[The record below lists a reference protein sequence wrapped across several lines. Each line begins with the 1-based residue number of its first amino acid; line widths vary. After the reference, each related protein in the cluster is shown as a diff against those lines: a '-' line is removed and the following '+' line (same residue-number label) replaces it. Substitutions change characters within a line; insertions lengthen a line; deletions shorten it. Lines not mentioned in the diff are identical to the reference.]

1 MKDSTVIM
9 LVGGA
14 TILATGAMIYVQ
26 WSHTKTVLDNLKPE
40 PVEKST
46 DKSGGLS
53 TDGGYGYIPEL
64 VGGGGGGN
72 KPVVITPP
80 TTSGTDKADTPANK
94 ATS

>member
-26 WSHTKTVLDNLKPE
+26 WSHTKTVLDSLKPAALDDT
-40 PVEKST
+40 PAKS
-46 DKSGGLS
+46 SNLS

-72 KPVVITPP
+72 TPVIITPP
-80 TTSGTDKADTPANK
+80 ATPTTDKSATPENKTTS
-94 ATS
+94 